1 MTADSTTSLS
11 QVTSLAQAQQVIA
24 DLLARQRVL
33 EQRNAELLAERTEAD
48 QHLSGAISLLDLTG
62 EQTKLGGWQV
72 DLRTTKLMWTRETF
86 RISEIDSP
94 VEPDLE
100 HAIELYAPAA
110 RPLIAAA
117 VKAAIDHGTPYDL
130 ELPII
135 TAHGRQKWVRTQG
148 YAIRE
153 NGQPVRLIGTFQ
165 DITEAR
171 ASAAS
176 LRTLEEIHVSVLDS
190 LPNQI
195 AVIDEDGEIIAVNRA
210 WREFAVCNGAKN
222 SEASALGMNYLTV
235 CQSAVLATADD
246 HASRALAGIRAV
258 LSGQSACFEMEY
270 PCDAPAQPR
279 WFRLRVSPMLVGR
292 HGVVISHAD
301 ITAHKLADLG
311 MRSALREIENRQFA
325 IDQHAIVAV
334 TDLRGRITKV
344 NDLFC
349 SISGYTR
356 EELLGQDHRLINSGT
371 HPPEFFRDLWTTIR
385 AGQVWHGEVCNR
397 AKQGTLYWVST
408 TALSLCDASG
418 EAHAYMAIR
427 TDITQRKQ
435 AEQRLV
441 EAKEGVETLNLELQT
456 RIAQANELTLR
467 AERANKVKSSFV
479 ANMSHEIRT
488 PMNGIMGMLEVLLG
502 TALSAEQED
511 YVRTAY
517 RSTEALMTIISG
529 ILDFSKLE
537 ANRLTLECIPFD
549 VHELT
554 FQVAELFR
562 TQLTGRPVE
571 MLVGVAADVPRMAIG
586 DPGRIRQILSNLVSN
601 AVKFTHTGHV
611 RIAVSWSK
619 HAFAIAVHDTGI
631 GIPAEHLDRL
641 FTPFTQV
648 DASYSRKYGGTGL
661 GLVISRRFAGL
672 MAGTLTVTSVKNRG
686 STFTL
691 TVPLDL
697 AEADSSAPA
706 SVIPTATE
714 IDLAGLRILV
724 VDDNE
729 ESSQIVCALLAAV
742 GVRAE
747 SCAEGECALE
757 CLIAANGSD
766 PFAAAVIDLRLRGMS
781 GTEIAQTIRREATL
795 ASLPLL
801 MVTGSGLPDEAAKM
815 EQAGFNGYL
824 VKPVRSQVFHA
835 VLATTIAR
843 CRAGKPGI
851 VTRYD
856 LEKSSTGNKRAI
868 APIDADVLLV
878 EDHEVNVKIATV
890 ALRKLGAR
898 VAIADNG
905 RVAVA
910 MVLEHRY
917 DLVLMDCQMPDMDGY
932 EATQAIRVHER
943 RTGTPRLPI
952 IAMTANV
959 MPGSRERCLAAGMD
973 DYLGKPFK
981 IQHLEEKIRQWF
993 APTRFTAAAPRPSK
1007 AEEVMVP
1014 IPRGELPLID
1024 FAALREIERSD
1035 PGMAPAIVK
1044 VFLAKLIRDIATI
1057 TSSLRPLDFGV
1068 LNRTA
1073 HKIKGSS
1080 GSIGALALQ
1089 AAASDLEAAA
1099 LAADI
1104 ERCPHLVIVL
1114 EQASHALS
1122 ITMSSAS
1129 LVDNLTIKTPTE

>member
-1 MTADSTTSLS
+1 MPCGALKVSSTKMTNDMSLP
-11 QVTSLAQAQQVIA
+11 
-24 DLLARQRVL
+24 
-33 EQRNAELLAERTEAD
+33 E
-48 QHLSGAISLLDLTG
+48 
-62 EQTKLGGWQV
+62 QV
-72 DLRTTKLMWTRETF
+72 DEQVRLSYLALTVVSQGVLITNRE
-86 RISEIDSP
+86 R
-94 VEPDLE
+94 
-100 HAIELYAPAA
+100 
-110 RPLIAAA
+110 
-117 VKAAIDHGTPYDL
+117 
-130 ELPII
+130 II
-135 TAHGRQKWVRTQG
+135 T
-148 YAIRE
+148 
-153 NGQPVRLIGTFQ
+153 
-165 DITEAR
+165 
-171 ASAAS
+171 
-176 LRTLEEIHVSVLDS
+176 
-190 LPNQI
+190 
-195 AVIDEDGEIIAVNRA
+195 
-210 WREFAVCNGAKN
+210 FAN
-222 SEASALGMNYLTV
+222 
-235 CQSAVLATADD
+235 
-246 HASRALAGIRAV
+246 
-258 LSGQSACFEMEY
+258 
-270 PCDAPAQPR
+270 DA
-279 WFRLRVSPMLVGR
+279 FL
-292 HGVVISHAD
+292 
-301 ITAHKLADLG
+301 
-311 MRSALREIENRQFA
+311 
-325 IDQHAIVAV
+325 
-334 TDLRGRITKV
+334 
-344 NDLFC
+344 
-349 SISGYTR
+349 SISGYSRAEIIGQNCKFLQGLLTDPKAVEAIRQTLATVTEFSGEILNYRKDGAIFWNDLTITPVRDGHGQVSHFIGVTR
-356 EELLGQDHRLINSGT
+356 DITARKQAEVNARAAWREVERQKFALDQHANVVTTDAAGMITYVNDRCCSNSGYSRDELIGKT
-371 HPPEFFRDLWTTIR
+371 PRVVNSGVHPKEFFVEMWNTITS
-385 AGQVWHGEVCNR
+385 GNVWHGEICNR
-397 AKQGTLYWVST
+397 AKDGTLYWMAST
-408 TALSLCDASG
+408 IVPMRDAEG
-418 EAHAYMAIR
+418 NIDFYTAIR
-427 TDITQRKQ
+427 TDITAVKYAEAHVAQ
-435 AEQRLV
+435 AKNDV
-441 EAKEGVETLNLELQT
+441 EHLNTELQT
-456 RIAQANELTLR
+456 RIAQANELTLK
-467 AERANKVKSSFV
+467 AERANEVKISFV

-611 RIAVSWSK
+611 RIAVTWSK

-631 GIPAEHLDRL
+631 GIPAQHLDRL

-697 AEADSSAPA
+697 AEADPRVLA
-706 SVIPTATE
+706 SVNPTATQ

-724 VDDNE
+724 VDENE

-757 CLIAANGSD
+757 RLIAANGSD

-815 EQAGFNGYL
+815 EQASFNGYL

-868 APIDADVLLV
+868 APIDAEVLLV
-878 EDHEVNVKIATV
+878 EDNEVNVKVAIV

-910 MVLEHRY
+910 MVLKHRY

-981 IQHLEEKIRQWF
+981 IQHLEEKIRQWL

-1014 IPRGELPLID
+1014 ITRDELPLID
-1024 FAALREIERSD
+1024 FAVLREIERGD

-1044 VFLAKLIRDIATI
+1044 VFLAKLTQDVATI

-1122 ITMSSAS
+1122 ITISSAS
-1129 LVDNLTIKTPTE
+1129 LADNLTINTLTE

>member
-1 MTADSTTSLS
+1 MTNDMSLPEQVDEQVRLSYLALTAVS
-11 QVTSLAQAQQVIA
+11 QGVLITNRERIITFANDAILSITGYSRAEIIGRNCKFLQGSLTDPKAVQAIRQTLATVTEFSGEILNYRK
-24 DLLARQRVL
+24 D
-33 EQRNAELLAERTEAD
+33 
-48 QHLSGAISLLDLTG
+48 GAIFWNDLTITPVRDG
-62 EQTKLGGWQV
+62 HGQV
-72 DLRTTKLMWTRETF
+72 SHFIGVTR
-86 RISEIDSP
+86 D
-94 VEPDLE
+94 
-100 HAIELYAPAA
+100 
-110 RPLIAAA
+110 
-117 VKAAIDHGTPYDL
+117 
-130 ELPII
+130 I
-135 TAHGRQKWVRTQG
+135 TARKQAEV
-148 YAIRE
+148 
-153 NGQPVRLIGTFQ
+153 N
-165 DITEAR
+165 AR
-171 ASAAS
+171 A
-176 LRTLEEIHVSVLDS
+176 
-190 LPNQI
+190 
-195 AVIDEDGEIIAVNRA
+195 A
-210 WREFAVCNGAKN
+210 WREVERQKFA
-222 SEASALGMNYLTV
+222 L
-235 CQSAVLATADD
+235 
-246 HASRALAGIRAV
+246 
-258 LSGQSACFEMEY
+258 
-270 PCDAPAQPR
+270 
-279 WFRLRVSPMLVGR
+279 
-292 HGVVISHAD
+292 
-301 ITAHKLADLG
+301 
-311 MRSALREIENRQFA
+311 
-325 IDQHAIVAV
+325 DQHANVV
-334 TDLRGRITKV
+334 TTDAAGMITYV
-344 NDLFC
+344 NDRCC
-349 SISGYTR
+349 SNSGYSR
-356 EELLGQDHRLINSGT
+356 DELIGKTPRVVNSGV
-371 HPPEFFRDLWTTIR
+371 HPKEFFVEMWNTITS
-385 AGQVWHGEVCNR
+385 GNVWHGEICNR
-397 AKQGTLYWVST
+397 AKDGTLYWMAST
-408 TALSLCDASG
+408 IVPMRDAEG
-418 EAHAYMAIR
+418 NIDFYTAIR
-427 TDITQRKQ
+427 TDITAAKHAEAHVAQ
-435 AEQRLV
+435 AKNDVEQ
-441 EAKEGVETLNLELQT
+441 LNTELQT
-456 RIAQANELTLR
+456 RIAQANELTLN
-467 AERANKVKSSFV
+467 AEHANEVKSSFV

-502 TALSAEQED
+502 TALSPEQED

-517 RSTEALMTIISG
+517 RSTEALMTIISD

-537 ANRLTLECIPFD
+537 ANRLTLERIPFD

-724 VDDNE
+724 VDDNQ

-781 GTEIAQTIRREATL
+781 GTEIAQAIRREATL

-856 LEKSSTGNKRAI
+856 LEEGSTGNKCAI
-868 APIDADVLLV
+868 VPIDVEVLLV
-878 EDHEVNVKIATV
+878 EDNEVNVKVAIV

-910 MVLEHRY
+910 MVLKHRY

-981 IQHLEEKIRQWF
+981 IQHLEEKIRQWL

-1014 IPRGELPLID
+1014 ITRDELPLID
-1024 FAALREIERSD
+1024 FAVLREIERSD

-1044 VFLAKLIRDIATI
+1044 VFLAKLTQDVATI
-1057 TSSLRPLDFGV
+1057 TTSLRTLDFGV

-1104 ERCPHLVIVL
+1104 ERCPHLVNVL

-1122 ITMSSAS
+1122 ITISSAS
-1129 LVDNLTIKTPTE
+1129 LADNLTINTLTE